1 MPVQQQMGSFA
12 KKYGVQ
18 TAQAHAEHAAKPVDT
33 GNRRLPAGIREGQG
47 VAKLSL
53 MYLKEQA
60 EDGARTPKGEV
71 FFRATATVVSPRE
84 FGGIKTEGM
93 TTQVVIPMCD
103 IPAKKTGDYESKPVS
118 FNTNYYEFQNVFK
131 LLSNGTIVF
140 PEPPVD
146 PRTDPTGQLALAQG
160 MRAEAFYVAAM
171 KSLTDPARLRT
182 NPIYVSFSTR
192 GWTPPTKPGQKPADE
207 ITFETWHGLA
217 QWNGQVGPG
226 GHVTAGGPPPT
237 SAPAPRPQAP
247 AAVAPP
253 TQAVPVPAQP
263 TTTQPPAPQQAED
276 QADEVA
282 RLVEAA
288 MADPEGATDEGAQAS
303 LQLERM
309 AWAVGWSKEQTKE
322 PPKPFTND
330 WAGVGDMVLS
340 PPDGNPLS
348 VSGQLPV
355 PVQPTQPA
363 PSTPTI
369 PGTTATVL
377 VGSRW
382 MFAKRTKTG
391 EKLKNNTGE
400 PYPPREVEV
409 TSVDAANKTCTIK
422 TVSDGKDVVDFRTKA
437 VTPVKWE
444 WLESNIPY

>member
-18 TAQAHAEHAAKPVDT
+18 TAQAHAEHAAKPIDT
-33 GNRRLPAGIREGQG
+33 GNRRLPPGIREGQG
-47 VAKLSL
+47 IAKLSL
-53 MYLKEQA
+53 MYLKEQT

-84 FGGIKTEGM
+84 FGGVKTEGM

-118 FNTNYYEFQNVFK
+118 FNANYYEFQNIFK
-131 LLSNGTIVF
+131 FFGIVF
-140 PEPPVD
+140 PEPPID
-146 PRTDPTGQLALAQG
+146 PKADPTGQLALAQG
-160 MRAEAFYVAAM
+160 MRAETFYVAAM
-171 KSLTDPARLRT
+171 KSLTDPAQQRT
-182 NPIYVSFSTR
+182 NPKYVSFSTR
-192 GWTPPTKPGQKPADE
+192 RWTPPTKPGQKPAEE

-237 SAPAPRPQAP
+237 STPAPRPQAP
-247 AAVAPP
+247 AAVAQP
-253 TQAVPVPAQP
+253 TQATPVPAQP
-263 TTTQPPAPQQAED
+263 TTPQPPAQQAEN

-288 MADPEGATDEGAQAS
+288 MADPEGATDEGAQSS
-303 LQLERM
+303 LRLEQM
-309 AWAVGWSKEQTKE
+309 AWAAGWTKEQTKE
-322 PPKPFTND
+322 PPLPFTND

-340 PPDGNPLS
+340 PPDGTPLS
-348 VSGQLPV
+348 VGGQLPAPAQALPTALTIV
-355 PVQPTQPA
+355 PDA
-363 PSTPTI
+363 
-369 PGTTATVL
+369 ATVL
-377 VGSRW
+377 AGSRW

-391 EKLKNNTGE
+391 EKLKNNAGE

-409 TSVDAANKTCTIK
+409 TSVDAANKTCTLK

-437 VTPVKWE
+437 LTPVKWE